1 MWRQVPTQGA
11 TTYEENFMALS
22 GVSADEPTGD
32 YIDFK
37 SLCAEQAAV
46 VVSIR
51 ELCEPEEQTHGEV
64 QPVRARV
71 IVLSGS
77 QKGEVFEDEKII
89 NKGITNSL
97 RRKAVGDDVVGR
109 IRPYGTGKWPGLE
122 REDSGDIE
130 LAEKAL
136 AHFDGADS
144 GEMTETAKVTKTK
157 AKAAPAPAEDDE
169 PPF

>member
-1 MWRQVPTQGA
+1 
-11 TTYEENFMALS
+11 MALS
-22 GVSADEPTGD
+22 GVSEDAPSGD
-32 YIDFK
+32 YVDFK
-37 SLCAEQAAV
+37 SLAAEGAAV
-46 VVSIR
+46 VITIR
-51 ELCEPEEQTHGEV
+51 ELLEEEQQTHGMVE
-64 QPVRARV
+64 PVRARI
-71 IVLSGS
+71 IVLTGE
-77 QKGEVFEDEKII
+77 QKGQVFEDEKII

-136 AHFDGADS
+136 A
-144 GEMTETAKVTKTK
+144 AKGLSPAAKK
-157 AKAAPAPAEDDE
+157 AKASVAPDDDT

>member
-1 MWRQVPTQGA
+1 
-11 TTYEENFMALS
+11 MALS

-37 SLCAEQAAV
+37 ALCAEQAAV

-136 AHFDGADS
+136 AHFDGAGADAAD
-144 GEMTETAKVTKTK
+144 GLKAKAPK
-157 AKAAPAPAEDDE
+157 AKAAPAPAVDDDDN